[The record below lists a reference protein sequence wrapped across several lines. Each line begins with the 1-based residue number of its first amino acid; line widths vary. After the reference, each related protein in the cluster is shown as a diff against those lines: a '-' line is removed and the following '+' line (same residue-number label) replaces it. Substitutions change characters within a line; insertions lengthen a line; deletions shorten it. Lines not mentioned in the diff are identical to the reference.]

1 MIQVET
7 PDRLGL
13 LYDLVSCLGRNN
25 VYITLSRISTD
36 KGAAIDTFYVTDAT
50 TRGKITDAKWIEQ
63 LQQRCKQPRSRPPND
78 NDRRVAVLPKR
89 PMRLPSAFHFSMN
102 VLILAAGYATRL
114 YPLTENKAKPLL
126 EVAGKPMIEWVLD
139 NLAPDPGSRDRLR
152 GDER

>member
-50 TRGKITDAKWIEQ
+50 TRGKITREQTRSKQLQEQ
-63 LQQRCKQPRSRPPND
+63 LHD
-78 NDRRVAVLPKR
+78 AVTVAP
-89 PMRLPSAFHFSMN
+89 A
-102 VLILAAGYATRL
+102 
-114 YPLTENKAKPLL
+114 
-126 EVAGKPMIEWVLD
+126 
-139 NLAPDPGSRDRLR
+139 
-152 GDER
+152 